1 VSAALAA
8 LGLVALGA
16 AQRERWR
23 AALLPL
29 LLWFA
34 GTPLADVGPG
44 SFAAA
49 FAIAAIAGAVPR
61 LAGVPAALV
70 GLFAGAALAAPAL
83 RELDAARIG
92 VGLFAVQGGILFRSP
107 LPWVALAGSCFA
119 PRCRAATG
127 AGALALGLAAA
138 LPDAAAAPLLGAA
151 LALLFAGFAAATGAL
166 AAALRRRP
174 AMAPGAVL
182 GVLTLWNV
190 LSMESY
196 RRWLVP
202 RDDTVAFAD
211 FAFHNAAILR
221 SWVGAPPAWPANAFF
236 GARHGLVAAR
246 WDRLATAYAL
256 EPWPGLGHEV
266 ALAGPGFEV
275 DGLLDGGWG
284 ARVPCPP
291 ESCRNLNAE
300 AVVYFQLRQPSRLA
314 LGFEARGPGSIDVS
328 LDGFALGRLETG
340 EALSRHTL
348 RPPFPLRAGLRELTL
363 RPLGAAKPR
372 VARVFFL
379 EER

>member
-1 VSAALAA
+1 VSVALVA

-34 GTPLADVGPG
+34 GTPLSELGPG
-44 SFAAA
+44 RFAVA
-49 FAIAAIAGAVPR
+49 FALAAVATAVPR
-61 LAGVPAALV
+61 LAGTPAAV
-70 GLFAGAALAAPAL
+70 AGLSAGVALGAPML
-83 RELDAARIG
+83 REMELARLA
-92 VGLFAVQGGILFRSP
+92 VGLFAVPDGALFRSP
-107 LPWVALAGSCFA
+107 LLWVALAGAFVA
-119 PRCRAATG
+119 PRARAATG
-127 AGALALGLAAA
+127 AGALALALAAA
-138 LPDAAAAPLLGAA
+138 LPDAARSPLLGAA
-151 LALLFAGFAAATGAL
+151 LGLLFAGFAAATAAL

-174 AMAPGAVL
+174 ARALGAVL
-182 GVLTLWNV
+182 GALTLWNV

-221 SWVGAPPAWPANAFF
+221 SWVGAPSAWPANVLF

-246 WDRLATAYAL
+246 WDRLATAHAL
-256 EPWPGLGHEV
+256 EPWPGLGHEI

-291 ESCRNLNAE
+291 ESCRNLNGE
-300 AVVYFQLRQPSRLA
+300 ALVYFQLRQPTRLA
-314 LGFEARGPGSIDVS
+314 LGFEARGPGAVDVA

-340 EALSRHTL
+340 EALARHVL
-348 RPPFPLRAGLRELTL
+348 RPPFPLRAGLRRLTL
-363 RPLGAAKPR
+363 RPQGDAKPR
-372 VARVFFL
+372 VSKVFFL